1 MQNIP
6 EDPLGVTLIIEQTY
20 VHPSYDGSS
29 SYFDIGIIKTQN
41 VTFNEV
47 VRPICL
53 PQRAEPNTDIHR
65 GKAAQLIGKLLA
77 SLGDLQMYLST
88 IFLTIV
94 SYNRR

>member
-1 MQNIP
+1 MNYVP
-6 EDPLGVTLIIEQTY
+6 EDSLRMNLKIEQTY
-20 VHPSYDGSS
+20 VHPNYYGNS

-53 PQRAEPNTDIHR
+53 PQRAEPKADIHR

-77 SLGDLQMYLST
+77 SLGD
-88 IFLTIV
+88 
-94 SYNRR
+94 